1 MKDDPKTY
9 AYKKPGWLFFIGSIV
24 AVGVAVTLTAG
35 LVRAQHL
42 RLSHQTQELEEELEA
57 GPRVLVRPVIRAPRS
72 RTLELPGAIHGFIET
87 QVHAKIAGYLKAIY
101 VDKGDRVKRGQLLAL
116 LDSPELDH
124 QTANARA
131 NYNFTEITDE
141 RNQSLRGLAV
151 LPPQEA
157 DQSHAQM
164 LEAKENL
171 NQLVSMQAY
180 KEIRA
185 PFDGIVTARHVD
197 LGALIEQSTSPSSVT
212 APLLDLAVV
221 TPLRVYASVPQSAAA
236 FIRDGAPASVSVTE
250 YPERTFEG
258 TITRHPGALDS
269 DTRTMLV
276 EVDLPNR
283 DGTLLPGM
291 YAQLSLQV
299 ATPAGL
305 PMVPDDA
312 VVFQDGKSYVPIVRN
327 KHIRLAQ
334 VKLGY
339 DDGVNVQIMQGVASD
354 DLVAVNVGQT
364 ARDGEP
370 VRPVIAA
377 ETHL

>member
-1 MKDDPKTY
+1 MEDDPKTY
-9 AYKKPGWLFFIGSIV
+9 TYKKPGWLFYFGSI
-24 AVGVAVTLTAG
+24 AVLGVAVTLTAG
-35 LVRAQHL
+35 MVRAQHL

-101 VDKGDRVKRGQLLAL
+101 VDKGDRVKQGQLLAL

-131 NYNFTEITDE
+131 SYNFAQVTDK

-151 LPPQEA
+151 LPLQEA

-164 LEAKENL
+164 LEARENL
-171 NQLVSMQAY
+171 NQLASMQAY

-185 PFDGIVTARHVD
+185 PFDGIVTARYVD
-197 LGALIEQSTSPSSVT
+197 PGALIAQSTSPSNVT
-212 APLLDLAVV
+212 APLLGLAVV
-221 TPLRVYASVPQSAAA
+221 TPLRVYANVPQSAA
-236 FIRDGAPASVSVTE
+236 
-250 YPERTFEG
+250 
-258 TITRHPGALDS
+258 DS
-269 DTRTMLV
+269 ATRTMLV

-327 KHIRLAQ
+327 KHIKLAQ

-339 DDGVNVQIMQGVASD
+339 DDGVNVQIMQGVAND

>member
-1 MKDDPKTY
+1 MEDDPKTY
-9 AYKKPGWLFFIGSIV
+9 TYKKPGWLFYFGSI
-24 AVGVAVTLTAG
+24 AVLGVAVTLTAG
-35 LVRAQHL
+35 MVRAQHL

-101 VDKGDRVKRGQLLAL
+101 VDKGDRVKQGQLLAL

-131 NYNFTEITDE
+131 NYNFAQVTDK

-151 LPPQEA
+151 LPLQEA

-164 LEAKENL
+164 LEARENL
-171 NQLVSMQAY
+171 NQLASMQAY

-212 APLLDLAVV
+212 APLLDLAMV
-221 TPLRVYASVPQSAAA
+221 TPLRVYANVPQSAAA
-236 FIRDGAPASVSVTE
+236 FIRDGAPAAVSVTE
-250 YPERTFEG
+250 YPERTFE
-258 TITRHPGALDS
+258 
-269 DTRTMLV
+269 
-276 EVDLPNR
+276 
-283 DGTLLPGM
+283 GTLLPGM

-299 ATPAGL
+299 VTPAGL

-327 KHIRLAQ
+327 KHIKLAQ

-339 DDGVNVQIMQGVASD
+339 DDGVNVQIMQGVAGD
-354 DLVAVNVGQT
+354 DWVAVNVGQT

-370 VRPVIAA
+370 VRAVTAA
-377 ETHL
+377 DMHL

>member
-1 MKDDPKTY
+1 
-9 AYKKPGWLFFIGSIV
+9 
-24 AVGVAVTLTAG
+24 
-35 LVRAQHL
+35 
-42 RLSHQTQELEEELEA
+42 
-57 GPRVLVRPVIRAPRS
+57 
-72 RTLELPGAIHGFIET
+72 
-87 QVHAKIAGYLKAIY
+87 
-101 VDKGDRVKRGQLLAL
+101 
-116 LDSPELDH
+116 
-124 QTANARA
+124 
-131 NYNFTEITDE
+131 
-141 RNQSLRGLAV
+141 
-151 LPPQEA
+151 
-157 DQSHAQM
+157 M

-171 NQLVSMQAY
+171 NQLLSMQAY

-327 KHIRLAQ
+327 KHIKLAQ

-339 DDGVNVQIMQGVASD
+339 DDGVNV
-354 DLVAVNVGQT
+354 GQT

-370 VRPVIAA
+370 VRAVTAA
-377 ETHL
+377 EMHL